1 MKIWQIFVLLLAPLS
16 LFSQND
22 KAIIEQVVATV
33 GSEIILMSEVQEQVA
48 YAKQQ
53 QPNLPGDYKCVALQ
67 NIIVQKL
74 LVNKAKIDSIEVKD
88 EEVETQLNARIDRL
102 LVYFNQDEK
111 AIQDYYGQTI
121 PQMKDQMRGDMRNQL
136 LSERMQATITEK
148 AGP

>member
-102 LVYFNQDEK
+102 LVRVQ
-111 AIQDYYGQTI
+111 
-121 PQMKDQMRGDMRNQL
+121 PL
-136 LSERMQATITEK
+136 VERQQARVDIDHPARPASDK
-148 AGP
+148 IIG